1 MPERQPALGDD
12 PTVRPPRAIG
22 WAVLIM
28 FFLSGVA
35 ALVYQIVWAKQL
47 ALIFGVTVYATSAVV
62 TAFMAGLALGSL
74 YFGRVVDRWKRP
86 LLLFALLEGGIA
98 AFGALFPAIAAV
110 LKHVY
115 VMLYGPLGQSHYLMS
130 LARFLL
136 SFLVLLIPT
145 SLMGGTLPVLVRAY
159 VSRKE
164 HLGGDVAGLYAV
176 NNFGAFVG
184 CVAAGFVFLEFIGV
198 TGTLWLAV
206 LLNLTAAAIS
216 IGLDA
221 RARLRTDSGWSQPP
235 MPDILDERSGVLSR
249 QAKVALYVLGIAG
262 FTSLAFQMAWVRLL
276 IFFVRTD
283 IYGVTVIIAAYLVG
297 LSLGAL
303 LVKSW
308 IDRVSNPFR
317 VLGALEMGIGISALA
332 TIPLLPRVL
341 GVYAT
346 MERTLEGWGLAGW
359 TIERFAICFFVVLVP
374 TSFMGATLPVVSR
387 IYVEEM
393 RGLGRKIGII
403 GCLDTVGAIF
413 GSFAGGFVMIPL
425 LGIQRT
431 IVATAL
437 VNLGLAAWVFV
448 ADSIARRRRLLRVG
462 LVASAGALLAG
473 PLLLALKPV
482 PLIIYSRPVRD
493 LLRQIEIVDYRED
506 ADSSVTVLKEYG
518 SYFSLFVDHS
528 VVAQTTRYDRPS
540 HELIAHVPLLVHP
553 DPKRTLLIGYGIGFT
568 TWAARVHDVDV
579 DVVELS
585 PGVRR
590 ANVLFSA
597 YNNNILSDPRVHL
610 YIDDGRNY
618 VLGTPQKYD
627 VIQAGITHPAVS
639 SGNAGF
645 YTVDFYRE
653 CKRILMPR
661 GVLCMWLPLH
671 GIPVEDFRMLIR
683 TFQSEFP
690 YTSIWYKY
698 TPDFCMLIGTQEPL
712 KIDFQNVEAR
722 VNRPEIRAHLARCD
736 VAGVYDL
743 LDSFCLADDAVTRAV
758 GPGLLHTDNHPYIE
772 FHCNRPVPRGS
783 QLACMELLAGARERV
798 FPRLINI
805 PVERRPDVQAQL
817 ERWFAATQYLLA
829 GEHATMVLRNIGP
842 GNPQYASYSESMR
855 GAFERVLSMNPADK
869 NAEFLWKCNL
879 IAHHLMT
886 AAFSIQAGRRAEA
899 LSHLAEAARIAPETP
914 EGGEAKYLY
923 DQASGRGPK

>member
-1 MPERQPALGDD
+1 
-12 PTVRPPRAIG
+12 
-22 WAVLIM
+22 M

-110 LKHVY
+110 LKHIY
-115 VMLYGPLGQSHYLMS
+115 GMLYGPLGESHYAMS
-130 LARFLL
+130 LVRFVL
-136 SFLVLLIPT
+136 SFLVLLLPT

-164 HLGGDVAGLYAV
+164 HLGGEVAGLYAV

-184 CVAAGFVFLEFIGV
+184 CATAGFVFLEFMGL

-206 LLNLTAAAIS
+206 LLNLTVAAIS
-216 IGLDA
+216 ICLDVQA
-221 RARLRTDSGWSQPP
+221 RRRADAGWGKPLMAE
-235 MPDILDERSGVLSR
+235 MPDEHPGVLSGP
-249 QAKVALYVLGIAG
+249 AKVALWVLGVGG

-276 IFFVRTD
+276 IFFVKTD

-297 LSLGAL
+297 LSLGAF

-317 VLGALEMGIGISALA
+317 VLGVIEMGIGISALA
-332 TIPLLPRVL
+332 TIPLLPRVM
-341 GVYAT
+341 GVYMA
-346 MERTLEGWGLAGW
+346 MQRTLEGWGLAGW

-393 RGLGRKIGII
+393 RGLGRKIGVI
-403 GCLDTVGAIF
+403 GCLDTAGSIL

-437 VNLGLAAWVFV
+437 IDLGLAAWVFA
-448 ADSIARRRRLLRVG
+448 ADSVARRRKLLRAG
-462 LVASAGALLAG
+462 LVASVAALLAA

-482 PLIIYSRPVRD
+482 PLIVYSRLVRN
-493 LLRQIEIVDYRED
+493 LVRQSEIVDYRED
-506 ADSSVTVLKEYG
+506 AESSVTVLREYG
-518 SYFSLFVDHS
+518 SFLSLFVDHS

-540 HELIAHVPLLVHP
+540 HELIAHVPLLIHP
-553 DPKRTLLIGYGIGFT
+553 SPKRVLLIGYGIGFT

-590 ANVLFSA
+590 ANVLFSGL
-597 YNNNILSDPRVHL
+597 NNDILSDPRVRLH
-610 YIDDGRNY
+610 IDDGRNY

-627 VIQAGITHPAVS
+627 LIQAGITHPAVS
-639 SGNAGF
+639 SGNASF

-653 CKRILMPR
+653 CKRILMPN
-661 GVLCMWLPLH
+661 GVVCMWLPLH
-671 GIPVEDFRMLIR
+671 GIPLEDFKMLIR
-683 TFQSEFP
+683 TFQSEFT
-690 YTSIWYKY
+690 YASIWYKY
-698 TPDFCMLIGTQEPL
+698 TPDFCMLIGTPGPL
-712 KIDFQNVEAR
+712 KIDFQNIEAR

-743 LDSFCLADDAVTRAV
+743 LDSFCFADDAVTRAV

-772 FHCNRPVPRGS
+772 FHCNRPVPKGS
-783 QLACMELLAGARERV
+783 LLACMDLLGRARERV
-798 FPRLINI
+798 VPRVVNV
-805 PVERRPDVQAQL
+805 PPERRPDVQAQL
-817 ERWFAATQYLLA
+817 ERWFTATQYLII
-829 GEHATMVLRNIGP
+829 GERATMVLRDIGP
-842 GNPQYASYSESMR
+842 RNPQYAHYFESMR
-855 GAFERVLSMNPADK
+855 DAFEAILSLNPADK
-869 NAEFLWKCNL
+869 NAQFLWKVNL
-879 IAHHLMT
+879 ITHELMM
-886 AAFSIQAGRRAEA
+886 AALSMQAGRRPEA
-899 LSHLAEAARIAPETP
+899 LSHLAQAARIAPETP

-923 DQASGRGPK
+923 EQALGRRPK